1 MWALV
6 KREWF
11 VFFSTPLGYLSLGFF
26 LTLSTLFLWFLD
38 TDFNL
43 LNAGFADLNAFFVLA
58 PWLFLLLVPALCM
71 RSFADEK
78 RLGTLELLLTKPL
91 SLWQVLL
98 GKYIANLM
106 LLLVALL
113 PTVVYFYAI
122 DALKMEDNPID
133 WGSAISAY
141 WGLFCVGAS
150 FVALG
155 MLSALLTKSQA
166 TAFMTALLF
175 CFVQFYVWKGIA
187 DLMQD
192 QGLFRFFNAVGIFD
206 HYLNLS
212 QGVIALKDM
221 VYFIGFN
228 YIVLYVS
235 KWRLYDIKNHEV

>member
-71 RSFADEK
+71 RSFSDEK

-91 SLWQVLL
+91 GLWQILL
-98 GKYIANLM
+98 AKYIANLM
-106 LLLVALL
+106 LLLTALL
-113 PTVVYFYAI
+113 PTVVYLFAI
-122 DALKMEDNPID
+122 DALKIGDSGID
-133 WGSAISAY
+133 WGSIIAAY

-155 MLSALLTKSQA
+155 ILSALLTKSQA
-166 TAFMTALLF
+166 TAFMTALLL

-187 DLMQD
+187 DLMEQ
-192 QGLFRFFNAVGIFD
+192 QGLYRFFNAVGIFE
-206 HYLNLS
+206 HYLNLR
-212 QGVIALKDM
+212 QGVITLKDG
-221 VYFIGFN
+221 VYFLGFN

-235 KWRLYDIKNHEV
+235 KWLLYRIKNHEA

>member
-6 KREWF
+6 KKEWF

-43 LNAGFADLNAFFVLA
+43 INAGFADLNPFFVLA
-58 PWLFLLLVPALCM
+58 PWLFLLLVPALSM

-78 RLGTLELLLTKPL
+78 RMGTLELLLTKPL
-91 SLWQVLL
+91 SLWQIIM
-98 GKYIANLM
+98 GKYLANLM
-106 LLLVALL
+106 LLLTALL
-113 PTVVYFYAI
+113 PTVVYFFAI
-122 DALKMEDNPID
+122 NALKLGDNTID
-133 WGSAISAY
+133 WGSAITAY

-155 MLSALLTKSQA
+155 ILSALLTKNQA
-166 TAFMTALLF
+166 TAFITALLL
-175 CFVQFYVWKGIA
+175 CFIQYYFWKGIA
-187 DLMQD
+187 DLMQE
-192 QGLFRFFNAVGIFD
+192 QSLYRFFNAVGIFD

-212 QGVIALKDM
+212 QGVIALKDV

-235 KWRLYDIKNHEV
+235 KWRLYQIKNHEA

>member
-1 MWALV
+1 MWALI

-71 RSFADEK
+71 RSFSDEK

-91 SLWQVLL
+91 GLWQILL
-98 GKYIANLM
+98 AKYIANLM
-106 LLLVALL
+106 LLLTALL
-113 PTVVYFYAI
+113 PTVVYFFAI
-122 DALKMEDNPID
+122 DALKIGDRGID
-133 WGSAISAY
+133 WGSTIAAY

-155 MLSALLTKSQA
+155 ILSALLTKSQA
-166 TAFMTALLF
+166 TAFMTALLL

-187 DLMQD
+187 DLMEQ
-192 QGLFRFFNAVGIFD
+192 QELYRFFNAVGIFE
-206 HYLNLS
+206 HYLNLR
-212 QGVIALKDM
+212 QGVITLKDG
-221 VYFIGFN
+221 VYFLGFN
-228 YIVLYVS
+228 YIILYFS
-235 KWRLYDIKNHEV
+235 KWLLYRIKNHEA